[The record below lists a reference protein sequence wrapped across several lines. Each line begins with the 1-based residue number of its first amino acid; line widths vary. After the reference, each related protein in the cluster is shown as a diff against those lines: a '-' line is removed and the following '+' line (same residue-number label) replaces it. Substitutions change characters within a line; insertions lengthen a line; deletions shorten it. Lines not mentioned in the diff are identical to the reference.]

1 MNVKTLFK
9 NKKAV
14 SSVIGAVIM
23 IGVTIS
29 AVSLVY
35 GILSSTMSF
44 NSSIVPAGAI
54 IAEDIDQDGLIDRM
68 TVPMVNK
75 GMANADIKSVV
86 ITQGDNTYLWYTLD
100 NSIRTGTMEELNIYA
115 LGVLQQVQPV
125 ITFNIEIIF
134 EDSVYTS
141 PGYVVI
147 DASEVPDE
155 IIPIIIEGESV
166 PFTGFNKLVERTS
179 EDDEYAKKQFPAET
193 GYSPNLWFLL
203 GEFDDNNK
211 RPDLNTDFISEC
223 GNGNEE
229 EYLPYLLDNTEFTEG
244 NIGSQ
249 SNNKIT
255 PYNDSGEHAGLIAL
269 NKYGKWDKQDTLNW
283 GKYGIVYMWSYI
295 YVPGDDDITVG
306 FGANGATEFKV
317 WLNGDY
323 ILTGTKKNRWSVDN
337 EVTLN
342 AGLNLVM
349 MKISAKTD
357 AHFAGQI
364 VFFNSAYTNAD
375 FGTLYNVWPALG
387 DL

>member
-1 MNVKTLFK
+1 MNFKTLFK

-14 SSVIGAVIM
+14 SNVIGAVIM

-54 IAEDIDQDGLIDRM
+54 SAEDVDQDGLIDRM
-68 TVPMVNK
+68 TVPLINK
-75 GMANADIKSVV
+75 GLANADIKSVV
-86 ITQGDNTYLWYTLD
+86 VTQGDNTYLWYTLD
-100 NSIRTGTMEELNIYA
+100 SSVRTSTMEELNIYA
-115 LGVLQQVQPV
+115 LGVLQQIQPV
-125 ITFNIEIIF
+125 QTFNIEIFF

-141 PGYVVI
+141 PGYVII

-155 IIPIIIEGESV
+155 IIPIIVEGESV
-166 PFTGFNKLVERTS
+166 PFPGFNTLVERTR
-179 EDDEYAKKQFPAET
+179 EDDEYAKRRFPSET
-193 GYSPNLWFLL
+193 GCSPNLWFLL

-229 EYLPYLLDNTEFTEG
+229 EYLPYLLDTTEFTEG
-244 NIGSQ
+244 KIGAQ
-249 SNNKIT
+249 SNNRIT
-255 PYNDSGEHAGLIAL
+255 PYNDSGEHAGLIAF
-269 NKYGKWDKQDTLNW
+269 NKYGNWDKQDQLNW
-283 GKYGIVYMWSYI
+283 GKYGVVYMWTYI

-306 FGANGATEFKV
+306 LGANGASEFKV

-323 ILTGTKKNRWSVDN
+323 TLSGTKKNRWYVDN

-349 MKISAKTD
+349 MKISAKVN

-364 VFFNSAYTNAD
+364 VFFNSENTNAD
-375 FGTLYNVWPALG
+375 LSTLYNVWAALG

>member
-1 MNVKTLFK
+1 MNVKALFK

-29 AVSLVY
+29 AVSIVY

-54 IAEDIDQDGLIDRM
+54 SARDVDQDGLIDRM
-68 TVPMVNK
+68 TVPLTNK
-75 GMANADIKSVV
+75 GMANAAVESVV
-86 ITQGDNTYLWYTLD
+86 ITQGENTYLWYTLD
-100 NSIRTGTMEELNIYA
+100 SSVRSGTMEELNIYA
-115 LGVLQQVQPV
+115 LGVLQQIQPV
-125 ITFNIEIIF
+125 QTFNIEIIF

-155 IIPIIIEGESV
+155 IIPIINDGESI
-166 PFTGFNKLVERTS
+166 PFTGYNKLVERTS
-179 EDDEYAKKQFPAET
+179 EDDEYACKQFPAET
-193 GYSPNLWFLL
+193 GYSTNLWFLL
-203 GEFDDNNK
+203 GEFEDDNK

-223 GNGNEE
+223 DQGNEE

-249 SNNKIT
+249 SNYKIT

-269 NKYGKWDKQDTLNW
+269 NKYGRWDKQDTLNW
-283 GKYGIVYMWSYI
+283 GKYGVVYMWSYI

-306 FGANGATEFKV
+306 FGANGASEFKV
-317 WLNGDY
+317 WLNG
-323 ILTGTKKNRWSVDN
+323 
-337 EVTLN
+337 E
-342 AGLNLVM
+342 
-349 MKISAKTD
+349 
-357 AHFAGQI
+357 HFAGQI
-364 VFFNSAYTNAD
+364 VFFNSENTNAD